1 MSQERGSHPTA
12 GKKQLSTHAPC
23 SPERS
28 KVTASTPALD
38 FWKGKKETH
47 LNSDSAQ
54 FCRLSSSQLF
64 QDSFLSPLERS
75 QRCERQCVC
84 WGRGCFEAFL
94 AFHCPPGLFILCFV
108 KLYWTWIWNPLP
120 FYLFAFFFYF
130 VVWWEIIFKQVVFKI
145 KTMFAQAETTE
156 KSRVAYARV
165 IEWLILLK

>member
-1 MSQERGSHPTA
+1 MAKEAHGWTRPPPHTWNLSPKCDVTGKRQSFHCRKKK
-12 GKKQLSTHAPC
+12 KKQLSTHSPC

-38 FWKGKKETH
+38 FWKGKKETY

-64 QDSFLSPLERS
+64 QDSFLLPLERS
-75 QRCERQCVC
+75 QRCERPCVC

-94 AFHCPPGLFILCFV
+94 AFHCPSGLFILCFV

-120 FYLFAFFFYF
+120 FYLFVFFLFCGLVGNHF
-130 VVWWEIIFKQVVFKI
+130 QTGSIQN
-145 KTMFAQAETTE
+145 
-156 KSRVAYARV
+156 
-165 IEWLILLK
+165 

>member
-1 MSQERGSHPTA
+1 MSVPSSFPPDIGIKNPEQRWLKKPTAGPALLLTPETSRQNVMSQERGSHSTA
-12 GKKQLSTHAPC
+12 GKNQLSTHSPC

-75 QRCERQCVC
+75 QRCERQCVR

-108 KLYWTWIWNPLP
+108 KLY
-120 FYLFAFFFYF
+120 
-130 VVWWEIIFKQVVFKI
+130 
-145 KTMFAQAETTE
+145 
-156 KSRVAYARV
+156 
-165 IEWLILLK
+165 